1 MGIVQARIGII
12 IIFHKFLRAF
22 VLVGLLV
29 GACSTNPAVPAG
41 PITIVATTSVVADL
55 VENVVG
61 DRAQVELLMPLGA
74 DPHEFQLT
82 AKQGAQLREAD
93 LVVAIGLGL
102 EATVMDTLDAAAGD
116 GVPVVQLGPLLNPRN
131 FPDGQ
136 PDPHVWM
143 DPLRMADAALLVA
156 DALAAQDGTVDW
168 KMSAQSYADQLIE
181 TDRTITSLMAGL
193 RTDRRVMVTNHDAF
207 GYFADRYGLEI
218 VGVIIPGGSTLANP
232 SSAELA
238 DLVKL
243 IDDLGVPALF
253 VETTESDRLAMAIAS
268 ETNSPIS
275 VVNLLGAS
283 LAPAGEPGDTLIS
296 LLLVDAE
303 RIVAGLGDGQEQT
316 P

>member
-12 IIFHKFLRAF
+12 IILHKFLRTI
-22 VLVGLLV
+22 VLLGLLV
-29 GACSTNPAVPAG
+29 GACSTSPGTPSG
-41 PITIVATTSVVADL
+41 HITIVATTSLVADL
-55 VENVVG
+55 VKNVVG
-61 DRAQVELLMPLGA
+61 DRAEVELLMPLGA

-82 AKQGAQLREAD
+82 AKQGAQVREAD

-102 EATVMDTLDAAAGD
+102 EAAVSDSLAAAASD
-116 GVPVVQLGPLLNPRN
+116 GVAVVELGPLLNPRSY
-131 FPDGQ
+131 PDGQ

-143 DPLRMADAALLVA
+143 DPLRMADAAILLA

-168 KMSAQSYADQLIE
+168 NASAQSYADQLIE
-181 TDRTITSLMAGL
+181 TDRTIALLLAGL
-193 RTDRRVMVTNHDAF
+193 PSDRRVMVTNHDAF

-218 VGVIIPGGSTLANP
+218 IGVVIPGGSTLANP
-232 SSAELA
+232 SSAEIA

-243 IDDLGVPALF
+243 IDEVGVPALF
-253 VETTESDRLAMAIAS
+253 VETTESDKLAIAIAS
-268 ETNSPIS
+268 ETTKPVT
-275 VVNLLGAS
+275 VVELLGAS

-303 RIVAGLGDGQEQT
+303 RIVAGLDKGQEQA